1 MWSPRPASHCLLL
14 YKGKYRIILMC
25 EDFIIPYSGL
35 QNQHFRKISEEIKLS
50 VLQML
55 MEKRLDIRSSPFAVF
70 LTPAGQNS
78 ADI

>member
-1 MWSPRPASHCLLL
+1 
-14 YKGKYRIILMC
+14 MC

-35 QNQHFRKISEEIKLS
+35 QNQHFRKINEDIKLS

-55 MEKRLDIRSSPFAVF
+55 MEKKLDIISSPFAVF

-78 ADI
+78 ADMLVFLAF